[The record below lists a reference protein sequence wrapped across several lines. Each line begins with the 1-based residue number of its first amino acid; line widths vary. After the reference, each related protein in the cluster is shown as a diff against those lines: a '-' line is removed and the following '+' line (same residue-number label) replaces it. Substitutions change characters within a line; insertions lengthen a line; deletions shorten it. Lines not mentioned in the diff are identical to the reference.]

1 MALTVNRGPA
11 AGDEENLP
19 VRIAVVGT
27 GDVATSHAAAL
38 TAGPVEAVIVAAADT
53 NRARL
58 SAFLTA
64 HQVPAGYG
72 DIGDLLAASRPDLAY
87 LCTPPGLRRQQALA
101 CLRAGVS
108 VLAEKPPALSL
119 REFDE
124 IAAAAS
130 GPPWF
135 ATIFQHRFGEGQ
147 SRLKALTAAGLL
159 GRPLLANCHT
169 TWFRDQSY
177 LDVPWR
183 GRWDTEGGGP
193 TMGLGIHQMDM
204 MLDALGDWTEVS
216 AITRTQARRT
226 QTEDVSMAHV
236 TFASGAVAS
245 VVNSLVSPRQESY
258 MRYDFERATVEVTHL
273 YGYRDEDWRVTPAPG
288 QDDVLTAWNT
298 AGAAA
303 VAEDRSGHHAQFA
316 QVLAC
321 LRDGTPPPVVPADSR
336 RTLALVAAIYASGAT
351 GRPVTPEDL
360 RPGNPFYGSMG
371 GDRAAG
377 AASGARV
384 ASAD

>member
-1 MALTVNRGPA
+1 M
-11 AGDEENLP
+11 P
-19 VRIAVVGT
+19 VRIAIAGT
-27 GDVATSHAAAL
+27 GDVAMSHAAAL
-38 TAGPVEAVIVAAADT
+38 TAGPGQARIVAAADT
-53 NRARL
+53 SRARL
-58 SAFLTA
+58 DAFLAA
-64 HQVPAGYG
+64 HRVRDGYD
-72 DIGDLLAASRPDLAY
+72 DIGKLLTGSRPDLVY
-87 LCTPPGLRRQQALA
+87 LCTPPGLHRQQALA

-119 REFDE
+119 RELDE

-135 ATIFQHRFGEGQ
+135 ATVFQHRFGNGQ
-147 SRLKALTAAGLL
+147 LRLKALAGSGLL
-159 GRPLLANCHT
+159 GRPLLATCHT

-183 GRWDTEGGGP
+183 GRWETEGGGP

-216 AITRTQARRT
+216 AITRTLARRT
-226 QTEDVSMAHV
+226 ETEDVSLAHV

-258 MRYDFERATVEVTHL
+258 LRYDFERATVEVTHL

-288 QDDVLTAWNT
+288 QDDVLTAWQAAE
-298 AGAAA
+298 AGAA
-303 VAEDRSGHHAQFA
+303 DDGRSGHRAQFA
-316 QVLAC
+316 AVLLA

-351 GRPVTPEDL
+351 GRPVAPADL
-360 RPGNPFYGSMG
+360 RPGNSFYDSM
-371 GDRAAG
+371 
-377 AASGARV
+377 SGE
-384 ASAD
+384 